1 MSITTAG
8 RSLSNDMVTEVSASQ
23 LTPILLASLEFSP
36 VIYLWSGYG
45 NLVYNSITYLGTGE
59 FGTISPIEETTDLSS
74 RGISL
79 ELSGVSTT
87 LIAEALTEDYQGKNC
102 TVLFGALNSS
112 AALVSTPITIFSGRM
127 DVMNISDDG
136 TSQTLTM
143 TAENRLMDFRRPR
156 EVRYTHQEQLQLRA
170 SATIADLGLI
180 YVNAIQEKEIYWGNE
195 KLAAPVMSNGGGDYG
210 PTEYA

>member
-1 MSITTAG
+1 
-8 RSLSNDMVTEVSASQ
+8 
-23 LTPILLASLEFSP
+23 
-36 VIYLWSGYG
+36 
-45 NLVYNSITYLGTGE
+45 
-59 FGTISPIEETTDLSS
+59 
-74 RGISL
+74 
-79 ELSGVSTT
+79 
-87 LIAEALTEDYQGKNC
+87 
-102 TVLFGALNSS
+102 
-112 AALVSTPITIFSGRM
+112 M